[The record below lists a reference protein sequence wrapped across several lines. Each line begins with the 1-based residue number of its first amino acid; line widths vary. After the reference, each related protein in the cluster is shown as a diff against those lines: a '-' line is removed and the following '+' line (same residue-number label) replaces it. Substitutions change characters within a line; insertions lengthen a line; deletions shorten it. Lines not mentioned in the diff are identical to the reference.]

1 MSDNVNHPAHYTQYK
16 HEVIELTSLFDF
28 CTGNALKYLLRFDKK
43 GGAEDL
49 RKAKW
54 YLEYA
59 LQHPEVVKCLDPAG
73 AVSISK
79 TYKNPLAAEI
89 ADAVCCKS
97 EGDKHPWKH
106 AFALISSAISI
117 FETFSTDEDGKEDP
131 AKMMKFI
138 TGGFK
143 PFDEQ
148 VADKILSWGFEPS
161 DGPGKTA
168 GRTSSHISNDD
179 ILRDRDF
186 LLRLLGA

>member
-16 HEVIELTSLFDF
+16 HEVIELTSKFDF

-59 LQHPEVVKCLDPAG
+59 LHHPEVVKCLDPAG
-73 AVSISK
+73 AVGLSK

-106 AFALISSAISI
+106 AFALISSAVSI
-117 FETFSTDEDGKEDP
+117 FETFSTDENGKEDP
-131 AKMMKFI
+131 ARMMKFI
-138 TGGFK
+138 TGGFE
-143 PFDEQ
+143 PYYATTADE
-148 VADKILSWGFEPS
+148 ILRKHFVPS
-161 DGPGKTA
+161 DGDNGPIGKVSD
-168 GRTSSHISNDD
+168 RISNDD